1 MSITKAITKPTSE
14 PVSIELFK
22 AHLRLTETDT
32 AEDAFLLHCLS
43 AARGRTEKYTNC
55 FFASRTLETTFTVLE
70 PMVLA
75 EGAGE
80 ILSVSGF
87 INDLAQLPTLS
98 SYWNEY
104 VKGISV
110 NREYLINYD
119 NLPTYS
125 VRYHFTADPEADV
138 IQAILKIAAD
148 LYENRENSTTGA
160 SNKALGINYQV
171 LLNPYR
177 VIGDGS

>member
-1 MSITKAITKPTSE
+1 MSITKSITKPTTE

-22 AHLRLTETDT
+22 AQLRLQPEDT

-43 AARGRTEKYTNC
+43 AGRGKAEKYCNQP
-55 FFASRTLETTFTVLE
+55 FASRVLETTFTVTE
-70 PMVLA
+70 PFVLPP
-75 EGAGE
+75 GAGE

-87 INDLAQLPTLS
+87 ITDLSQLPTLGQ
-98 SYWNEY
+98 YWNEY
-104 VKGISV
+104 VKGISIS
-110 NREYLINYD
+110 REYPIDYD
-119 NLPTYS
+119 NLPTYT
-125 VRYHFTADPEADV
+125 VRYNFTANAEADV
-138 IQAILKIAAD
+138 IQAILKIASD
-148 LYENRENSTTGA
+148 LYENRENSVTGA

>member
-1 MSITKAITKPTSE
+1 MSITKFITKPTTE

-22 AHLRLTETDT
+22 AHIRIGADETSEDT
-32 AEDAFLLHCLS
+32 LLQHYLS
-43 AARGRTEKYTNC
+43 TARAKAEKYCNQP
-55 FFASRTLETTFTVLE
+55 FASRVLETTFSVTEPYVL
-70 PMVLA
+70 PP
-75 EGAGE
+75 GAGE

-87 INDLAQLPTLS
+87 INDLSQLPTLGQ
-98 SYWNEY
+98 YWNEY

-110 NREYLINYD
+110 SREYPICYD
-119 NLPTYS
+119 NLPTYT
-125 VRYHFTADPEADV
+125 VRYTFEADVEADV